1 MTNNTDE
8 EHLDKLTNTQSE
20 NVSGEIIPTK
30 DTEIINPNQETE
42 NMEVHH
48 HPDLHHKPKKWKE
61 YFLEFLMI
69 FLAVTL
75 GFIAENFREY
85 NVNKSKERE
94 FMVALKEDLIS
105 DTAQLNLILPASDN
119 QFEKLDSLYTL
130 LQAAKEG
137 KPFDIHRLY
146 YLNFRHGLGLI
157 MFVPDQRTLLQIKN
171 IGAFSLITNK
181 TCRDT
186 ITNYDYFNNAIAINS
201 GYYKTLIEDMSKT
214 AQKIFNY
221 DQVKIYGFWNEST
234 DIFLDTSLPLK
245 LENSDKA
252 LLTEY
257 SNKVRSV
264 MMQLDALR
272 RTEEIQFS
280 EGKNLIAL
288 LNKEY
293 HLE

>member
-1 MTNNTDE
+1 
-8 EHLDKLTNTQSE
+8 
-20 NVSGEIIPTK
+20 
-30 DTEIINPNQETE
+30 
-42 NMEVHH
+42 MEVHH
-48 HPDLHHKPKKWKE
+48 HPNLHHKPKKWKE

-69 FLAVTL
+69 FLAVTM
-75 GFIAENFREY
+75 GFLAENFREY
-85 NVNKSKERE
+85 TVNKSKEKE
-94 FMVALKEDLIS
+94 FMVALKEDLRS
-105 DTAQLNLILPASDN
+105 DTTQLSYLLPAIKN
-119 QFEKLDSLYTL
+119 QFEKLDSLFFL

-137 KPFDIHRLY
+137 NPFDIHRLY
-146 YLNFRHGLGLI
+146 YLNFRHGLGLL
-157 MFVPDQRTLLQIKN
+157 MFVPNQRTLLQIKN

-186 ITNYDYFNNAIAINS
+186 ITNYDFLNDAIALNS

-221 DQVKIYGFWNEST
+221 DHIKIYGFWNKST
-234 DIFLDTSLPLK
+234 DIFLDTSLHLK
-245 LENSDKA
+245 LENSDKE

-257 SNKVRSV
+257 SNKVRSL

-280 EGKNLIAL
+280 NGKSLIKL